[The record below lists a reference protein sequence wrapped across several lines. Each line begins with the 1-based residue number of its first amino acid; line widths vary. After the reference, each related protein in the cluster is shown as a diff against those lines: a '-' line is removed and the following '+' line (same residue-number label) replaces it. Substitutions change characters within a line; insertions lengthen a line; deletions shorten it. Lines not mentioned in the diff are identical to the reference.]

1 MKRIICFFLC
11 TFFLTV
17 PAVHADKT
25 IDTDAKS
32 TLLMEASTGEV
43 LYEENAD
50 EQLPIASVTKIMTML
65 LIAEAVDNGKIT
77 LEDMVPV
84 SENAMSY
91 GGSTMFLETGEQLSV
106 HDMLKGIAVAS
117 ANDGCVAMAEFLEG
131 SETAFV
137 EKMNEKAKEL
147 GMENTCFMN
156 TNGLDEDGHYSSARD
171 VAIMSQALLRHPL
184 IFDYTTIWTDSLRD
198 GKFKLANTNKLIRFY
213 SGANG
218 LKTGS
223 TSKALCC
230 ISAAAKR
237 DDMQL
242 IAVVLGAP
250 TSAKRFSSAKA
261 LLDYGFANYKVQN
274 IVTAGAEL
282 ERIPVHK
289 GVSTEVSACAAE
301 DYSMLR
307 KKSDNAE
314 ITTEVVCDEFLN
326 APIAAGDRIGSVIIS
341 DGINQKEMDLLAA
354 EDVNRKSFAD
364 MVTEFFA
371 MLMMGK

>member
-282 ERIPVHK
+282 KRIPVHK